1 MASAAICSLWLLKN
15 GSLPITSPSE
25 ILSGI
30 RAVQRRADAI
40 TDQRVQTEACFREA
54 QRTYDPQCREQFLK
68 WAYEWLEAAAL
79 EAETHLKRQR
89 KQRRVRAL
97 DIIS

>member
-1 MASAAICSLWLLKN
+1 MQ
-15 GSLPITSPSE
+15 
-25 ILSGI
+25 ILI
-30 RAVQRRADAI
+30 NVYKVNAR
-40 TDQRVQTEACFREA
+40 ACFREA

-79 EAETHLKRQR
+79 EAETQLKRQR
-89 KQRRVRAL
+89 KQTRGRAL